1 MPQKSNR
8 EQQRHLSR
16 PSGNPKQNSSYF
28 NGRLVDTEHP
38 QKGGIESPVHPQ
50 KGGIESPVHPQKG
63 GIEIFV

>member
-1 MPQKSNR
+1 MSVDAQNRRHFYNFLRYPQKGTWNNFPLW
-8 EQQRHLSR
+8 EL
-16 PSGNPKQNSSYF
+16 
-28 NGRLVDTEHP
+28 DTEHP